1 MHHLETHSGRPRPF
15 ARTVG
20 KTIASLCVAAA
31 LTQSAGAQQPMPPA
45 GGPPAAAR
53 PQPAPQMPRAAASTR
68 ATVEVL
74 LSHRMIGG
82 NWFNTSTA
90 SGPARIR
97 IDYGQPHAR
106 GRAVMGSL
114 VPMDSVWRLGANVST
129 QLTTDVDITIGNA
142 FVPRG
147 TYSLFA
153 LPGKTGWKLIVS
165 KAVGEWGTDYDPSQD
180 LARIDLRARS
190 LTEPMESLSIFLIP
204 TLDAPNSPPMLPKG
218 VLRIVWERTE
228 LTADWKVGR

>member
-1 MHHLETHSGRPRPF
+1 MQHPQTRAVRARPF
-15 ARTVG
+15 ARTFSL
-20 KTIASLCVAAA
+20 TLASLCVGAA
-31 LTQSAGAQQPMPPA
+31 LVHAAGAQQPMPPA
-45 GGPPAAAR
+45 GGPPPPAR

-68 ATVEVL
+68 ATVEVQ

-82 NWFNTSTA
+82 NWFNTATA

-114 VPMDSVWRLGANVST
+114 VPMDSAWRLGANVST
-129 QLTTDVDITIGNA
+129 QLTTDVDLTIGNA

-147 TYSLFA
+147 IYSLFA
-153 LPGKTGWKLIVS
+153 WPGKTGWKLIIS
-165 KAVGEWGTDYDPSQD
+165 KAVGAWGTDYDPSQD
-180 LARIDLRARS
+180 LARIDLRSRS
-190 LTEPMESLSIFLIP
+190 LNDPVESLSIYLIP